1 MLNSK
6 SLIIILLVLIQSCEF
21 SQKDYFP
28 STYGL
33 KWVYSVAIKSSYTG
47 KSSNKRIMIT
57 NFHQS
62 KKNKVEE
69 FSKLY
74 SDGSY
79 YSYAIKD
86 DYNTTILFITCQIVL
101 LHSQTEHNIR

>member
-6 SLIIILLVLIQSCEF
+6 SRIIILLVLIQCCEF

-28 STYGL
+28 TTHGL

-57 NFHQS
+57 NFHQA

-74 SDGSY
+74 SDGS
-79 YSYAIKD
+79 IIHTK
-86 DYNTTILFITCQIVL
+86 LKMERLKELQ
-101 LHSQTEHNIR
+101 